1 MNMTPL
7 HNPHFL
13 APSYFK
19 SKVFFEINK
28 SSQKY
33 ELL

>member
-13 APSYFK
+13 VPSYFK
-19 SKVFFEINK
+19 SKVFFFR
-28 SSQKY
+28 
-33 ELL
+33 